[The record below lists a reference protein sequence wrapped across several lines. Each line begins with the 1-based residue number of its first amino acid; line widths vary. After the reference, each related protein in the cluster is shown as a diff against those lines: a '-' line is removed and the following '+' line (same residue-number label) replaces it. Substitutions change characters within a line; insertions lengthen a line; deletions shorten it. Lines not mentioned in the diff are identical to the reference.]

1 MVKAITEYVQV
12 PWEHMGRA
20 LASALGIR
28 EVLPLK
34 VSTERIGARVSQRC
48 ECVCVCV
55 CCSEDVHTRKTSIST
70 MRQRNCQSPHHR
82 VLSSKVIRSEA
93 LFRKLPLTIVRKR
106 IERKVIWRLLN
117 SVTSNR

>member
-55 CCSEDVHTRKTSIST
+55 CVL
-70 MRQRNCQSPHHR
+70 QRGCAYEENEHQHNEAEKLPVSSPQGF
-82 VLSSKVIRSEA
+82 KQQRSEA

>member
-1 MVKAITEYVQV
+1 MVKAITEYAQV

-55 CCSEDVHTRKTSIST
+55 CVL
-70 MRQRNCQSPHHR
+70 QRGCAYEENEHQHD
-82 VLSSKVIRSEA
+82 EA
-93 LFRKLPLTIVRKR
+93 KKLPVSSPQGFKQQSDKVRST
-106 IERKVIWRLLN
+106 L
-117 SVTSNR
+117 

>member
-1 MVKAITEYVQV
+1 M
-12 PWEHMGRA
+12 
-20 LASALGIR
+20 S
-28 EVLPLK
+28 
-34 VSTERIGARVSQRC
+34 
-48 ECVCVCV
+48 VCVCV
-55 CCSEDVHTRKTSIST
+55 CCSEDVHMRKTSIST

-82 VLSSKVIRSEA
+82 VLSRKMIRSEA

>member
-1 MVKAITEYVQV
+1 MVKAITEYAQV

-55 CCSEDVHTRKTSIST
+55 L
-70 MRQRNCQSPHHR
+70 QRGCAYEENEHQHD
-82 VLSSKVIRSEA
+82 EA
-93 LFRKLPLTIVRKR
+93 EKLPVSSPQGFIV
-106 IERKVIWRLLN
+106 V
-117 SVTSNR
+117 